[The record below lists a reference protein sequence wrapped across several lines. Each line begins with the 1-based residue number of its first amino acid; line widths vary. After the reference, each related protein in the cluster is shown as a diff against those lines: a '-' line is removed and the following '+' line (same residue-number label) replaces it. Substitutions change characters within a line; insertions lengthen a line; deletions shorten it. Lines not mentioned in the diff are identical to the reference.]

1 MWKIRIAARVLLLSM
16 LILMTYGTLSSD
28 PGTPSG
34 AAPFLHFGGMAWIA
48 FLACASFETLRAR
61 AGAVVFVFAYSA
73 LMELFQYWLPY
84 RHGTWEDVMVNGLGC
99 VVGVGV
105 FLLFNTL
112 CWIKKFNV
120 KKKEI
125 SLTRAEAAL
134 EPQSKAGG
142 R

>member
-1 MWKIRIAARVLLLSM
+1 LSILKLNINNYSGWLKVLARVLLLSM

-48 FLACASFETLRAR
+48 FLACASFDTLRSR

-73 LMELFQYWLPY
+73 LMELFQHYLPY

-99 VVGVGV
+99 VVGVGIFV
-105 FLLFNTL
+105 ATG
-112 CWIKKFNV
+112 WIGELREYGF
-120 KKKEI
+120 
-125 SLTRAEAAL
+125 RD
-134 EPQSKAGG
+134 
-142 R
+142 